1 MDNTEGSRVITKTFR
16 ARKNL
21 ELRLTNRQM
30 SIILGSI
37 LGDAY
42 IHKLG
47 KICFEQ
53 SLKQKDY
60 LLWKYTELQNLAYPK
75 VAQVERLDKRTNTNT
90 FSCRFYLRQYF
101 KKLREIFYN
110 KNNKKIIPSDLKNW
124 MNPLVLAT
132 WYMDD
137 GHLDKNKYPYFMT
150 ESFSKYDIEKLIY
163 QLKNLFS
170 LDCKITSKNR
180 ILVRNSSSKHFFKL
194 IEPYIHEIFKYKL
207 P

>member
-1 MDNTEGSRVITKTFR
+1 MDNTEGSLVITKTFR

-21 ELRLTNRQM
+21 ELRLTNCQM

-47 KICFEQ
+47 KICFEHT
-53 SLKQKDY
+53 SKHKSY
-60 LLWKYTELQNLAYPK
+60 LLWKYTELQNLTYPK
-75 VAQVERLDKRTNTNT
+75 VAQVERLDKRTNTKT
-90 FSCRFYLRQYF
+90 FSYRFYLRQYF
-101 KKLREIFYN
+101 KNLRNIFYN
-110 KNNKKIIPSDLKNW
+110 DNDKKIIPSDLINW

-150 ESFSKYDIEKLIY
+150 ESFSIKDIEKLIY
-163 QLKNLFS
+163 QLKILFS

-180 ILVRNSSSKHFFKL
+180 ILIHNRNSKHFFNL
-194 IEPYIHEIFKYKL
+194 IEPHIHETFKYKL